1 MLRWF
6 FSRFQFPA
14 SGHWGYV
21 IQAATDPLVAMK
33 AHAKNR
39 SQAQIH
45 RGYEGQPV
53 PVENVQMGWWN

>member
-1 MLRWF
+1 M
-6 FSRFQFPA
+6 
-14 SGHWGYV
+14 